1 MVECPVCSQMQR
13 RYLSTKHLASLAGMK
28 PESVANALQR
38 GAVEGAE
45 RILAGDAYHWRVPV
59 SEATVEWINCKRIE
73 AAKRRARAAQPA
85 RRRALSTGT
94 HHY

>member
-13 RYLSTKHLASLAGMK
+13 KYLSTKHLASLAGMK

-45 RILAGDAYHWRVPV
+45 RIRAGDAYHWRVPV
-59 SEATVEWINCKRIE
+59 SESTVDWINRKRAE
-73 AAKRRARAAQPA
+73 TA
-85 RRRALSTGT
+85 RRRG
-94 HHY
+94 Y